1 MAQAGAHSAAGQM
14 TGYLYQCEL
23 ALLELA
29 ERGWDNATIEVRMEL
44 LDDIEFLDPE
54 THTPLELLQAKHRE
68 AAGPLSE
75 TGKDFWR
82 SVASWIDALKALA
95 HPSAATMPLLRL
107 VSTQVAPKDTF
118 FHLLRSGPDRD
129 VRKALT
135 RMEQIA
141 ADADGPGTTAKDRD
155 LFMALAPERRYQL
168 VNAMIVHDG
177 APVMSDLNPS
187 LAKELGITPSD
198 HAEAALDAIKGW
210 WYRMAVELL
219 ERKNP
224 QRMRASVGAQE
235 LACLRDEVL
244 HRYAE
249 KDLPITETLRNLTEA
264 ELAGYEDRLV
274 VSQMRWID
282 LPDDEIA
289 MHLRSYHH
297 ARAQRSAWLRTF
309 KITPERLEEYE
320 QELHYEWER
329 TFRRHTRRLRDGT
342 PDAER
347 QEVGQQVLDDTMDK
361 VAGKPARHGSTTAA
375 WIGHGALHGLADQ
388 ADTAHP
394 DRALGW
400 HPDYTDLCN
409 KREEQDQ

>member
-1 MAQAGAHSAAGQM
+1 M

-29 ERGWDNATIEVRMEL
+29 ERSWGEATIEVRMEL

-54 THTPLELLQAKHRE
+54 THTPLELLQSKHRE

-95 HPSAATMPLLRL
+95 DPSAETMPLLRL

-118 FHLLRSGPDRD
+118 FHLLRPGSDRD
-129 VRKALT
+129 VRKALA

-141 ADADGPGTTAKDRD
+141 GDADGPGTTAKDRD

-168 VNAMIVHDG
+168 VNAVIVHDG

-224 QRMRASVGAQE
+224 QRMRASVSAQE

-264 ELAGYEDRLV
+264 EIAGYEDQLV

-329 TFRRHTRRLRDGT
+329 TFRRHTRRLRDGI

-361 VAGKPARHGSTTAA
+361 VASKPARHGSTTAA
-375 WIGHGALHGLADQ
+375 WIGHGTLHGLADQ

-400 HPDYTDLCN
+400 HPDYTDLC
-409 KREEQDQ
+409 KQREEQDQ

>member
-1 MAQAGAHSAAGQM
+1 M

-29 ERGWDNATIEVRMEL
+29 ERGWSDPTVEVRMEL
-44 LDDIEFLDPE
+44 LDDIEFLDAD
-54 THTPLELLQAKHRE
+54 THTPRELLQSKHRE
-68 AAGPLSE
+68 AAGPMSE

-95 HPSAATMPLLRL
+95 EPSAAALPLLRL
-107 VSTQVAPKDTF
+107 VSTQVAPEETF
-118 FHLLRSGPDRD
+118 FLLLRNGPDRD
-129 VRKALT
+129 VRGALA
-135 RMEQIA
+135 RMERIA
-141 ADADGPGTTAKDRD
+141 SDADGPVTTAKDRA
-155 LFMALAPERRYQL
+155 LFMGLPPERRYEL
-168 VNAMIVHDG
+168 VNAMVIHDG

-210 WYRMAVELL
+210 WYRMSVELL
-219 ERKNP
+219 ERRDP

-244 HRYAE
+244 QRYME
-249 KDLPITETLRNLTEA
+249 KDLPITEALRNLTEA
-264 ELAGYEDRLV
+264 EIAGYGDQLV

-282 LPDDEIA
+282 LPEDEIA

-297 ARAQRSAWLRTF
+297 ARAQRSEWLRTF

-320 QELHYEWER
+320 RELHYEWER
-329 TFRRHTRRLRDGT
+329 TFRRYTRRLRGAT
-342 PDAER
+342 PDTER
-347 QEVGQQVLDDTMDK
+347 QEVGQEVLDDTMDK

-375 WIGHGALHGLADQ
+375 WIGHGTLHGLADQ
-388 ADTAHP
+388 ADTVHP

-400 HPDYTDLCN
+400 HPDYTDLC
-409 KREEQDQ
+409 KQRGEQDQ

>member
-1 MAQAGAHSAAGQM
+1 
-14 TGYLYQCEL
+14 
-23 ALLELA
+23 
-29 ERGWDNATIEVRMEL
+29 MEL

-54 THTPLELLQAKHRE
+54 THTPLELLQSKHRE

-82 SVASWIDALKALA
+82 SVASWIDALKTLA
-95 HPSAATMPLLRL
+95 DPLAATMPLLRL
-107 VSTQVAPKDTF
+107 VSTQVAPTDTF

-135 RMEQIA
+135 RMEEIA
-141 ADADGPGTTAKDRD
+141 ADTNGPGGTAKDRA
-155 LFMALAPERRYQL
+155 LFLALAPERRYQL

-177 APVMSDLNPS
+177 APVMSDLNLS
-187 LAKELGITPSD
+187 LAKELGITPSG
-198 HAEAALDAIKGW
+198 HAQAALDAIKGW

-224 QRMRASVGAQE
+224 QRMRASVSAQE
-235 LACLRDEVL
+235 LACMRDEVL

-249 KDLPITETLRNLTEA
+249 KDLPITESLRNLTET
-264 ELAGYEDRLV
+264 EIAGYEGRLV

-282 LPDDEIA
+282 LPDVEIA
-289 MHLRSYHH
+289 MHLRSYHY

-309 KITPERLEEYE
+309 KITSERLEEYE

-329 TFRRHTRRLRDGT
+329 TFRRHTRRLRDHTSGT
-342 PDAER
+342 ER
-347 QEVGQQVLDDTMDK
+347 QDVGQQVLDDTMDK
-361 VAGKPARHGSTTAA
+361 VADKPARRGSTTAA
-375 WIGHGALHGLADQ
+375 WIGHGTIHSLADQ
-388 ADTAHP
+388 VDTMRP

-400 HPDYTDLCN
+400 HPDYTDLC
-409 KREEQDQ
+409 KQREEQDQ